1 MVESLYYRLII
12 LGEIYYYLI
21 MFATLLFTFSFVPI
35 VFEILQQ
42 KITSNIP
49 YISLFSL
56 LFTFL
61 IFLFIGII
69 KEYYI
74 HSLFYCIGLLSIIII
89 LFLKKFYDNK
99 SIKVLVNEEK
109 QNLIS

>member
-1 MVESLYYRLII
+1 MVGS
-12 LGEIYYYLI
+12 IYYYLI
-21 MFATLLFTFSFVPI
+21 MFATLLFTFSFVPM

-56 LFTFL
+56 LISLL
-61 IFLFIGII
+61 IFLFIAII
-69 KEYYI
+69 KSYYI
-74 HSLFYCIGLLSIIII
+74 HSIFYSIGLLSVIIIC
-89 LFLKKFYDNK
+89 FLKKSYDSK

>member
-1 MVESLYYRLII
+1 MVGS
-12 LGEIYYYLI
+12 IYYYLI
-21 MFATLLFTFSFVPI
+21 MFATLLFTFSFVPM

-56 LFTFL
+56 LIALL
-61 IFLFIGII
+61 IFLFIAII
-69 KEYYI
+69 KSYYI
-74 HSLFYCIGLLSIIII
+74 HSIFYSIGLLSVIIIC
-89 LFLKKFYDNK
+89 FLKKSYDSK
-99 SIKVLVNEEK
+99 SIKILVNEEK

>member
-1 MVESLYYRLII
+1 MVGS
-12 LGEIYYYLI
+12 IYYYLI
-21 MFATLLFTFSFVPI
+21 MFATLLFTFSFVPM

-56 LFTFL
+56 LISLL
-61 IFLFIGII
+61 IFLFITII

-74 HSLFYCIGLLSIIII
+74 HSIFYSIGLLSVIIL
-89 LFLKKFYDNK
+89 LFLKKSYDSKN
-99 SIKVLVNEEK
+99 IKVLINEEK
-109 QNLIS
+109 QQLIS

>member
-1 MVESLYYRLII
+1 MVGS
-12 LGEIYYYLI
+12 IYYYLI
-21 MFATLLFTFSFVPI
+21 MFATLLFIFSFIPM

-56 LFTFL
+56 LISLL
-61 IFLFIGII
+61 IFLFITII

-74 HSLFYCIGLLSIIII
+74 HSIFYSIGLLSVIIL
-89 LFLKKFYDNK
+89 LFLKKSYDDK
-99 SIKVLVNEEK
+99 SIKILINE
-109 QNLIS
+109 IS

>member
-1 MVESLYYRLII
+1 MVGS
-12 LGEIYYYLI
+12 IYYYLI

-56 LFTFL
+56 LISLL
-61 IFLFIGII
+61 IFLFITII
-69 KEYYI
+69 KSYYI
-74 HSLFYCIGLLSIIII
+74 HSLFYSIGLLSVIIIC
-89 LFLKKFYDNK
+89 FLKKSYDSK
-99 SIKVLVNEEK
+99 SIKMIVNK
-109 QNLIS
+109 KI

>member
-1 MVESLYYRLII
+1 MVGS
-12 LGEIYYYLI
+12 IYYYLI

-56 LFTFL
+56 LIALL
-61 IFLFIGII
+61 IFLFISII
-69 KEYYI
+69 KSYYI
-74 HSLFYCIGLLSIIII
+74 HAIFYSIGLLSVII
-89 LFLKKFYDNK
+89 LCFLKKSYDNK

>member
-1 MVESLYYRLII
+1 MVGS
-12 LGEIYYYLI
+12 IYYYLI
-21 MFATLLFTFSFVPI
+21 MFATLLFTFSFVPM

-56 LFTFL
+56 LLALL
-61 IFLFIGII
+61 IFLFIAII
-69 KEYYI
+69 KSYYI
-74 HSLFYCIGLLSIIII
+74 HSIFYSIGLLSVIIIC
-89 LFLKKFYDNK
+89 FLKKSYDSK

>member
-1 MVESLYYRLII
+1 MVGS
-12 LGEIYYYLI
+12 IYYYLI
-21 MFATLLFTFSFVPI
+21 MFATLLFTFSFVPM

-56 LFTFL
+56 LIALL
-61 IFLFIGII
+61 IFLFIAII
-69 KEYYI
+69 KSYYI
-74 HSLFYCIGLLSIIII
+74 HSIFYSIGLLSVIIMC
-89 LFLKKFYDNK
+89 FLKKSYDSK

>member
-1 MVESLYYRLII
+1 MVGS
-12 LGEIYYYLI
+12 IYYYLI
-21 MFATLLFTFSFVPI
+21 MFATLLFTFSFIPM

-56 LFTFL
+56 LISLL

-74 HSLFYCIGLLSIIII
+74 HSIFYSIGLLSVII
-89 LFLKKFYDNK
+89 LCFLKKSYDSK

>member
-1 MVESLYYRLII
+1 MVGS
-12 LGEIYYYLI
+12 IYYYLI
-21 MFATLLFTFSFVPI
+21 MFATLLFTFSFVPM

-56 LFTFL
+56 LISLL
-61 IFLFIGII
+61 IFLFIAII
-69 KEYYI
+69 KSYYI
-74 HSLFYCIGLLSIIII
+74 HSIFYSIGLLSVIIMC
-89 LFLKKFYDNK
+89 FLKKSYDSK

>member
-1 MVESLYYRLII
+1 MVGS
-12 LGEIYYYLI
+12 IYYYLI
-21 MFATLLFTFSFVPI
+21 MFATLLFTFSFIPM

-56 LFTFL
+56 LISLL
-61 IFLFIGII
+61 IFLFISII

-74 HSLFYCIGLLSIIII
+74 HSIFYSIGLLSVII
-89 LFLKKFYDNK
+89 LCFLKKSYDDK
-99 SIKVLVNEEK
+99 SIKVLINEEK
-109 QNLIS
+109 MNS

>member
-1 MVESLYYRLII
+1 MVGS
-12 LGEIYYYLI
+12 IYYYLI

-56 LFTFL
+56 LISLL
-61 IFLFIGII
+61 IFLFIAII
-69 KEYYI
+69 KSYYI
-74 HSLFYCIGLLSIIII
+74 HSIFYSIGLLSVIIIC
-89 LFLKKFYDNK
+89 FLKKSYDSK
-99 SIKVLVNEEK
+99 SIKVLINEEK

>member
-1 MVESLYYRLII
+1 MVGS
-12 LGEIYYYLI
+12 IYYYLI
-21 MFATLLFTFSFVPI
+21 MFATLLFTFSFVPM

-56 LFTFL
+56 LIALL
-61 IFLFIGII
+61 IFLFIAII
-69 KEYYI
+69 KSYYI
-74 HSLFYCIGLLSIIII
+74 HSIFYSIGLLSVIIIC
-89 LFLKKFYDNK
+89 FLKKSYDSK

>member
-1 MVESLYYRLII
+1 MLDSL
-12 LGEIYYYLI
+12 YYYLI
-21 MFATLLFTFSFVPI
+21 MFATLLFTFSFIPI

-74 HSLFYCIGLLSIIII
+74 HSLFYSIGLLSIIII

-99 SIKVLVNEEK
+99 SIKVVVNEEK

>member
-1 MVESLYYRLII
+1 MVGS
-12 LGEIYYYLI
+12 IYYYLI
-21 MFATLLFTFSFVPI
+21 MFATLLFSFSFIPI
-35 VFEILQQ
+35 VFEVLQQ

-49 YISLFSL
+49 YISLFAL
-56 LFTFL
+56 LISFL

-74 HSLFYCIGLLSIIII
+74 HTIFYCIGLLSIII
-89 LFLKKFYDNK
+89 LCFLKKTYDIK

-109 QNLIS
+109 SFS

>member
-1 MVESLYYRLII
+1 MVGS
-12 LGEIYYYLI
+12 IYYYLI

-56 LFTFL
+56 LISLL
-61 IFLFIGII
+61 IFLFIAII
-69 KEYYI
+69 KSYYI
-74 HSLFYCIGLLSIIII
+74 HSIFYSIGLLSVIIIC
-89 LFLKKFYDNK
+89 FLKKSYDSK

>member
-1 MVESLYYRLII
+1 MVGS
-12 LGEIYYYLI
+12 IYYYLI
-21 MFATLLFTFSFVPI
+21 MFATLLFTFSFVPM

-56 LFTFL
+56 LIALL
-61 IFLFIGII
+61 IFLFISII
-69 KEYYI
+69 KSYYI
-74 HSLFYCIGLLSIIII
+74 HSIFYSIGLLSVIIIC
-89 LFLKKFYDNK
+89 FLKSSYDSK

-109 QNLIS
+109 QILIS

>member
-1 MVESLYYRLII
+1 MVGSLYYELII
-12 LGEIYYYLI
+12 LGKIYYYLI
-21 MFATLLFTFSFVPI
+21 MFATLLFTFAFVPI

-49 YISLFSL
+49 YISLFSFL
-56 LFTFL
+56 ISFL
-61 IFLFIGII
+61 IFLFIAII

-74 HSLFYCIGLLSIIII
+74 HSIFYSIGLLSVII
-89 LFLKKFYDNK
+89 LCFLKKSYDNK

>member
-1 MVESLYYRLII
+1 MVGSL
-12 LGEIYYYLI
+12 YYYLI
-21 MFATLLFTFSFVPI
+21 MFATLLFIFSFIPM

-56 LFTFL
+56 LISLL
-61 IFLFIGII
+61 IFLFITII

-74 HSLFYCIGLLSIIII
+74 HSIFYSIGLLSVIIL
-89 LFLKKFYDNK
+89 LFLKKSYDSK

>member
-1 MVESLYYRLII
+1 MVGS
-12 LGEIYYYLI
+12 IYYYLI

-49 YISLFSL
+49 YISLFSFL
-56 LFTFL
+56 ISFL
-61 IFLFIGII
+61 IFLFIAII

-74 HSLFYCIGLLSIIII
+74 HSIFYSIGLLSVII
-89 LFLKKFYDNK
+89 LCFLKKSYDNK

>member
-1 MVESLYYRLII
+1 MVGS
-12 LGEIYYYLI
+12 IYYYLI
-21 MFATLLFTFSFVPI
+21 MFATLLFTFSFVPM

-56 LFTFL
+56 LIALL
-61 IFLFIGII
+61 IFLFIAII
-69 KEYYI
+69 KSYYI
-74 HSLFYCIGLLSIIII
+74 HSIFYSIGLLSVII
-89 LFLKKFYDNK
+89 LCFLKKSYDNK

>member
-1 MVESLYYRLII
+1 MVGS
-12 LGEIYYYLI
+12 IYYYLI

-56 LFTFL
+56 LIALL
-61 IFLFIGII
+61 IFLFIAII
-69 KEYYI
+69 KSYYI
-74 HSLFYCIGLLSIIII
+74 HSIFYSIGLLSVIIIC
-89 LFLKKFYDNK
+89 FLKKSYDDK